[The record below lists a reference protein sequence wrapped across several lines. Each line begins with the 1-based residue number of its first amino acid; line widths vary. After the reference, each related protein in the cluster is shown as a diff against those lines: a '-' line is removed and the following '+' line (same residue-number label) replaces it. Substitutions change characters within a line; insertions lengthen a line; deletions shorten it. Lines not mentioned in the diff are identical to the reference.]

1 VESLKVG
8 DYMNT
13 HPVTFTTE
21 MPVVEA
27 VERLLSV
34 HQTGGPVIDEYKKV
48 IGFLSEQDCLKQM
61 MASSYYQEQIC
72 LVKDIMRTAV
82 LSIKPYTSVFE
93 LAQVMLGEKPK
104 FYPVVDDDGYLLG
117 TINRTAVLNAIDVH
131 FKDGYKKMG

>member
-1 VESLKVG
+1 MKEIKWNQLKVG

-13 HPVTFTTE
+13 HPVTFTIE

-72 LVKDIMRTAV
+72 LVKDIMRTEV

-93 LAQVMLGEKPK
+93 LAQMMLGRKNLSFIPSWMMTAT
-104 FYPVVDDDGYLLG
+104 YW
-117 TINRTAVLNAIDVH
+117 AVLIEPR
-131 FKDGYKKMG
+131 Y